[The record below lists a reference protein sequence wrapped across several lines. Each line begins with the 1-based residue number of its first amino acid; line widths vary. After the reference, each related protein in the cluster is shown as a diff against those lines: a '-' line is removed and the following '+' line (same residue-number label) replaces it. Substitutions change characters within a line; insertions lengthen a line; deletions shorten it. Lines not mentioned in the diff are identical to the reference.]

1 MSYHNVVKRLIGV
14 CLLVGVAG
22 LGSYGQTQNTVPKY
36 VDGSGTMGNSHV
48 TDDGVQVSVTSGDF
62 TLNNN
67 LNIPSSTGSGVGV
80 INLGPGASG
89 HWGVPAGVKSFIHAC
104 CGNPEDMGNT
114 FVGFGSGNFS
124 VSSFYNTGLGYA
136 TLGPLTDGYYNTATG
151 TWALF
156 SMTGGGYNTANG
168 LAALWATTSGTSNT
182 AIGYAAGGTIVTG
195 SYNTFLGV
203 SADATAPDLTNA
215 TAIGALA
222 TVGASNSLVLG
233 GTGAMAVKVGIGTP
247 TPSNVFTIAQGSGRA
262 ISDGWDVYSSR
273 RYKTNIQTLDGSLG
287 KVLQLR
293 GVSYDLKATGKRE
306 IGVIAEE
313 VGAVVPEVVTWEKN
327 GVDAQSVDYGRLV
340 ALLIEA
346 TKEEQRV
353 IRAQQAQIDAQQ
365 TRLEAQQGQIAE
377 LISQVTSVQAA
388 LKVTPQTDSVA
399 IAFISPGFTGPTQTD
414 STIPAVADHNDR
426 RETDPLIRRMLN
438 K

>member
-1 MSYHNVVKRLIGV
+1 
-14 CLLVGVAG
+14 
-22 LGSYGQTQNTVPKY
+22 
-36 VDGSGTMGNSHV
+36 MG
-48 TDDGVQVSVTSGDF
+48 
-62 TLNNN
+62 
-67 LNIPSSTGSGVGV
+67 
-80 INLGPGASG
+80 
-89 HWGVPAGVKSFIHAC
+89 
-104 CGNPEDMGNT
+104 
-114 FVGFGSGNFS
+114 
-124 VSSFYNTGLGYA
+124 
-136 TLGPLTDGYYNTATG
+136 
-151 TWALF
+151 
-156 SMTGGGYNTANG
+156 
-168 LAALWATTSGTSNT
+168 ALWATTSGTSNT

-195 SYNTFLGV
+195 SNDTFLGQ

-215 TAIGALA
+215 TAIGAQA

-233 GTGAMAVKVGIGTP
+233 GTGPMAVNVGIGTP
-247 TPSNVFTIAQGSGRA
+247 TPSNVFTIAQGSGHA

-273 RYKTNIQTLDGSLG
+273 RYKANIQTLEGSLG

-293 GVSYDLKATGKRE
+293 GVSYDLKATGKHE

-327 GVDAQSVDYGRLV
+327 GIDAQSVDYGRLV

-365 TRLEAQQGQIAE
+365 TRLEAQQGQIAQ
-377 LISQVTSVQAA
+377 LISQVTSVQHP
-388 LKVTPQTDSVA
+388 LKVRRQTDSVA
-399 IAFISPGFTGPTQTD
+399 IVSTSPGFTGPTQTD